1 MENKCRKVRLFLIY
15 LVFVLVNMAVNRLV
29 KAAGLPLYV
38 DNIGTL
44 LGAVLGGYLPGIFV
58 GYVTN
63 IFNATADISNLYYA
77 GISVL
82 IAITA
87 TFFAKR
93 GFFDRFWKSLITIP
107 FLAFF
112 GGVAGSVLTY
122 FIYGAGELSFWQQIL
137 ADYRLDLID
146 KAITVVGFY
155 AVKSLL
161 PDRFIAMINLTDWK
175 QKPMSNDEI
184 RESRGASKRGFS
196 LRRKITLLICVIM
209 LFVAVVTTA
218 ISYFLYKNF
227 SMQQH
232 TAIGR
237 SIATTVAITIDPDRV
252 DDYLFEDGTSED
264 YKKTE
269 RDLYRIRDS
278 ADLIEYIYV
287 YQIREDGCHVV
298 FDLDTEEVKGNP
310 IGTIIPFDESFKSL
324 LPKLLAGEPID
335 PIITDD
341 TYGWLLTDY
350 EPIYDSNGK
359 CVCYACADINM
370 EDIRSGCISFLARI
384 VSLFAGFFIL
394 ILVFVLWF
402 SDYHLIYPIDAMT
415 FASGEFAYN
424 SESDLELSVKRL
436 SSLKI
441 STEDEIENLYSVLV
455 KTISDTVGYLEDVKQ
470 KGEQIEN
477 MQNGLIY
484 ILADLVESRDKCT
497 GDHVR
502 NTAAYVKLILD
513 LLQENGLYAD
523 EIDEEFVKDVY
534 NSAPLHDVGKIKV
547 PDAILNKPGKLDD
560 DEFAEMKKH
569 TTAGKEII
577 ESAMELVGESGYLSE
592 ALDLATYH
600 HEKWNG
606 TGYPKGLKGEE
617 IPLCARIMA
626 VSDVFDAL
634 MSKRSYKKP
643 FTFEQ
648 AMNIIKEGSGSHFD
662 PVIADLFVENSDRV
676 KALLEENERAA
687 EQKNDSE
694 RS

>member
-1 MENKCRKVRLFLIY
+1 MKLDTKGRKAKLFLIY
-15 LVFVLVNMAVNRLV
+15 LVFVFVNILVNRIV

-63 IFNATADISNLYYA
+63 IINATADISNLYYA

-87 TFFAKR
+87 TFFAKK
-93 GFFDRFWKSLITIP
+93 GFFDKFWKSLVTIP

-112 GGVAGSVLTY
+112 GGVVGSVLTY
-122 FIYGAGELSFWQQIL
+122 FIYGPGELTFWQQIFS
-137 ADYRLDLID
+137 DYKLDLVD
-146 KAITVVGFY
+146 KAITVVAFY
-155 AVKSLL
+155 LIKTLL
-161 PDRFIAMINLTDWK
+161 PDKFISTLNLTDWK
-175 QKPMSNDEI
+175 QKPMSEEEVKEA
-184 RESRGASKRGFS
+184 REAKMRGFS
-196 LRRKITLLICVIM
+196 LKRKITVLICAIM
-209 LFVAVVTTA
+209 LFVAVVTTS
-218 ISYFLYKNF
+218 ISYLLYKNF
-227 SMQQH
+227 SMDQY

-237 SIATTVAITIDPDRV
+237 NVATTVAISIEPDRV
-252 DDYLFEDGTSED
+252 NEYFYEGGTSED

-269 RDLYRIRDS
+269 EELYKIRDS
-278 ADLIEYIYV
+278 ADYIEYVYV

-298 FDLDTEEVKGNP
+298 FDLDTEEVPGNAL
-310 IGTIIPFDESFKSL
+310 GTLISFDYSFKDL
-324 LPKLLAGEPID
+324 IPDLLAGKPID

-341 TYGWLLTDY
+341 TYGWLLTAY
-350 EPIYDSNGK
+350 EPVYDSNGN

-370 EDIRSGCISFLARI
+370 EDIRLNAMSFLARI
-384 VSLFAGFFIL
+384 LSLFVGFFIL
-394 ILVFVLWF
+394 ILVFCLWYT
-402 SDYHLIYPIDAMT
+402 DYHMTYPIDAMT
-415 FASGEFAYN
+415 FAASEFAYG
-424 SESDLELSVKRL
+424 SESDLEKSVERL
-436 SSLKI
+436 SSLKVA
-441 STEDEIENLYSVLV
+441 TADEIENLYSVLV
-455 KTISDTVGYLEDVKQ
+455 KTIGDTVGYLEDVKE

-502 NTAAYVKLILD
+502 KTAAYVKLILD
-513 LLQENGLYAD
+513 ALQEKGLYAD

-560 DEFAEMKKH
+560 DEFEEMKKH
-569 TTAGKEII
+569 TTAGQEII
-577 ESAMELVGESGYLSE
+577 ESAMELVGESGYLNS

-600 HEKWNG
+600 HEKWDG
-606 TGYPKGLKGEE
+606 SGYPKGLKGEE
-617 IPLCARIMA
+617 IPLSARIMA

-648 AMNIIKEGSGSHFD
+648 AMDIIKDGAGKHFD
-662 PVIADLFVENSDRV
+662 PVIANVFVENADKVR
-676 KALLEENERAA
+676 ALADEYD
-687 EQKNDSE
+687 KTDSE
-694 RS
+694 ET